1 MKEYGEY
8 RDARMN
14 AMMSGS
20 MPEQIADCAAPR
32 VYSANNIKA
41 ITTN

>member
-1 MKEYGEY
+1 MKEFGQY

-14 AMMSGS
+14 SMMNGS
-20 MPEQIADCAAPR
+20 MPEQIADCQAPR

>member
-1 MKEYGEY
+1 MKDYGAY

-14 AMMSGS
+14 AMMTGS
-20 MPEQIADCAAPR
+20 MPEQIVDCAAPR